1 MNSGCPTISV
11 IMSVYNT
18 NKSFLAEAIE
28 SILNQTYPNFEFI
41 IIDDNSTDGSL
52 SIIEQYMSKDDR
64 IVLIKNKTNI
74 GLTKSLN
81 KGLKLAKGQ
90 YIARMDA
97 DDVSLPDRFKQQIEY
112 MENNS
117 HVTVIGGIA
126 YSGAEVT
133 NRWFNENTK
142 IEKALFLFGNAGIAH
157 PTAFIR
163 KSFLDFHHIKYDE
176 NLKKSQDYA
185 LWLDIV
191 QQGGVIQRLPEFV
204 LKYRIHEGQI
214 SKASSD

>member
-133 NRWFNENTK
+133 NR
-142 IEKALFLFGNAGIAH
+142 
-157 PTAFIR
+157 
-163 KSFLDFHHIKYDE
+163 
-176 NLKKSQDYA
+176 
-185 LWLDIV
+185 
-191 QQGGVIQRLPEFV
+191 
-204 LKYRIHEGQI
+204 
-214 SKASSD
+214 